1 MDLLDRRNH
10 LCNLHCRRL
19 LCHPT
24 ATASTRTKY
33 AQYRRLGGRNS
44 HHNWTRHAG
53 LCAIRGQCCGLEHAM
68 GTLPDRSLVTC
79 NRRVR
84 VLAAL
89 PGDQDTKASS
99 DEDVDVQEQ

>member
-1 MDLLDRRNH
+1 
-10 LCNLHCRRL
+10 
-19 LCHPT
+19 
-24 ATASTRTKY
+24 
-33 AQYRRLGGRNS
+33 
-44 HHNWTRHAG
+44 
-53 LCAIRGQCCGLEHAM
+53 M